1 MAKIALLPGDGI
13 GPEIVAE
20 AVKVLEAVAQVQD
33 LSFTWETA
41 DMGGIAIDR
50 HGTPLPEAT
59 LAVCR
64 SAAGVLLGAVGGPKW
79 DALPGD
85 ERPEAGL
92 LGIRK
97 GLGLYA
103 NLRPA
108 RIFGPLEAASTLKPE
123 VVAGIDIL
131 VVRELTGGLY
141 FGRPRFREVLPNGG
155 MRAVDTLEYT
165 TIEIERIARVAF
177 KAARGRRGMVTSVD
191 KANILES
198 SRLWRET
205 VTKVGEEFP
214 DVELSHLF
222 VDNCAMQLLR
232 NPQQFDV
239 ILTTNMFGDI
249 LSDEAAMLTGSL
261 GMLPSAS
268 LGGEVG
274 LYEPVHGSAPDIAGQ
289 GVANP
294 LAAILSAAMLL
305 AYSLDNP
312 EGAAL
317 VERSVESV
325 LAQGFRTRDIWQ
337 PEDRLVDTKTMGNL
351 VVAAILGGGVYDRQ
365 NHSL

>member
-1 MAKIALLPGDGI
+1 
-13 GPEIVAE
+13 
-20 AVKVLEAVAQVQD
+20 
-33 LSFTWETA
+33 
-41 DMGGIAIDR
+41 
-50 HGTPLPEAT
+50 
-59 LAVCR
+59 
-64 SAAGVLLGAVGGPKW
+64 
-79 DALPGD
+79 
-85 ERPEAGL
+85 
-92 LGIRK
+92 
-97 GLGLYA
+97 
-103 NLRPA
+103 
-108 RIFGPLEAASTLKPE
+108 
-123 VVAGIDIL
+123 
-131 VVRELTGGLY
+131 
-141 FGRPRFREVLPNGG
+141 

-249 LSDEAAMLTGSL
+249 LSDEVAMLTGSL
-261 GMLPSAS
+261 GMLASAS

-294 LAAILSAAMLL
+294 PAILSAAMLL
-305 AYSLDNP
+305 AYSLDNRK
-312 EGAAL
+312 GGTSR
-317 VERSVESV
+317 RSVESV
-325 LAQGFRTRDIWQ
+325 LAQGFRTRDIWR
-337 PEDRLVDTKTMGNL
+337 PEIDWLIQTWAT
-351 VVAAILGGGVYDRQ
+351 
-365 NHSL
+365 